1 LALLDDRKGVKFEG
15 WPCSLLCSRKVGEV
29 KRVIGVDGGA
39 GRVVE
44 CGVLVD
50 LSMTRVL
57 LHSAQLIK

>member
-50 LSMTRVL
+50 LELV
-57 LHSAQLIK
+57 